1 MNKKLIIFD
10 LDGTLVD
17 TLMDLN
23 ASVNFALSC
32 FDYPKRTLEQTK
44 NDIGNGVAK
53 LIERSI
59 PDGSYN
65 PNYEKCLKI
74 FKEHYRE
81 HYFDKSQPY
90 PLMFPLLKELKDRG
104 YLLAVVS
111 NKFDEGAKKMVNFF
125 YPKTF
130 DMIQGEGKDMPRKPD
145 PKMIH
150 FVLKTLGIEGK
161 NALYVGDT
169 NVDYESAV
177 NAGIDIVLV
186 SYGYRSRGYLE
197 QIKNVPIIDTPLELL
212 TLDYFK

>member
-65 PNYEKCLKI
+65 HNY
-74 FKEHYRE
+74 
-81 HYFDKSQPY
+81 
-90 PLMFPLLKELKDRG
+90 
-104 YLLAVVS
+104 
-111 NKFDEGAKKMVNFF
+111 
-125 YPKTF
+125 
-130 DMIQGEGKDMPRKPD
+130 
-145 PKMIH
+145 
-150 FVLKTLGIEGK
+150 
-161 NALYVGDT
+161 
-169 NVDYESAV
+169 
-177 NAGIDIVLV
+177 
-186 SYGYRSRGYLE
+186 
-197 QIKNVPIIDTPLELL
+197 
-212 TLDYFK
+212 